1 MKLAFTMAAAGGALT
16 GLTSLMHMP
25 VIVPGVALMAG
36 CAGMGLGLAAR
47 LCLAGLANDDNPFAF
62 FGGMFGGIAC
72 LLGGGGLVIHS
83 ANSFQAPME
92 EKLLSVVE
100 ERYGPDMRNLRP
112 GQEVDFNLSLP
123 GGVLIPFRAQT
134 EGDVA
139 INLVSGDKGD
149 PIRVRICA
157 DFNVTIRD
165 TQDAAPMDVTTCKVR
180 ELRFDETV
188 RVVRALQP

>member
-1 MKLAFTMAAAGGALT
+1 MKLAFTMAAAGGAIT
-16 GLTSLMHMP
+16 GLTSLMNMP
-25 VIVPGVALMAG
+25 VMVPGVALMAG

-62 FGGMFGGIAC
+62 IGGMFGGIAC

-92 EKLLSVVE
+92 GKLLSVVE

-112 GQEVDFNLSLP
+112 GQDIDFNLPLT
-123 GGVLIPFRAQT
+123 GGVVMPLHAEAQ
-134 EGDVA
+134 GDVA
-139 INLVSGDKGD
+139 INLVSGEKGD

-165 TQDAAPMDVTTCKVR
+165 AQDAAPMAITACKVR